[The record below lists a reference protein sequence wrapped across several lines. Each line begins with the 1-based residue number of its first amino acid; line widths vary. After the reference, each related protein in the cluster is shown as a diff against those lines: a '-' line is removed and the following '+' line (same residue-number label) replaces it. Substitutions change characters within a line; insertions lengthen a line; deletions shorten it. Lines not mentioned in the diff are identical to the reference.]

1 MAGRMLLAGFG
12 GQGILFAGKLF
23 TYAGMLEGKNVT
35 NIPEYGPE
43 MRGGTCNCSVIIDE
57 EPIGSPLVL
66 EPDILIAMNLPS
78 LDRFEKT
85 AAPGA
90 KIFVDSTLIGRKVL
104 RDDVEAFYIPATG
117 LASDAGIPK
126 LANVII
132 VGKVIRES
140 KVCDWEGIEDALKK
154 VVSARH
160 ADLLGANLKA
170 LEMGYNFEG

>member
-132 VGKVIRES
+132 VGKVIRETGICS
-140 KVCDWEGIEDALKK
+140 MEIMDKVLEK
-154 VVSARH
+154 VVPPTRAH
-160 ADLLGANLKA
+160 LIAPNKKA
-170 LEMGYNFEG
+170 LEIGYEFA

>member
-1 MAGRMLLAGFG
+1 MKGRMLLAGFG

-132 VGKVIRES
+132 VGKVIRETGICS
-140 KVCDWEGIEDALKK
+140 MEIMDKVLEK
-154 VVSARH
+154 VVPPTRAH
-160 ADLLGANLKA
+160 LIAPNKKA
-170 LEMGYNFEG
+170 LEIGYEFA

>member
-23 TYAGMLEGKNVT
+23 TYAGMLEDKNVT

-66 EPDILIAMNLPS
+66 EPDILIAMNRPS
-78 LDRFEKT
+78 LDRFGKT
-85 AAPGA
+85 VAPGG
-90 KIFVDSTLIGRKVL
+90 KVFIDNTLIDRPAA
-104 RDDVEAFYIPATG
+104 RDDIDAYYIPATR
-117 LASDAGIPK
+117 LANEAGIPK

-132 VGKVIRES
+132 VGKVIRETGICS
-140 KVCDWEGIEDALKK
+140 IEIMDKVLEK
-154 VVSARH
+154 VVPPNRAH
-160 ADLLGANLKA
+160 LIAPNKA
-170 LEMGYNFEG
+170 LEIGYNFA